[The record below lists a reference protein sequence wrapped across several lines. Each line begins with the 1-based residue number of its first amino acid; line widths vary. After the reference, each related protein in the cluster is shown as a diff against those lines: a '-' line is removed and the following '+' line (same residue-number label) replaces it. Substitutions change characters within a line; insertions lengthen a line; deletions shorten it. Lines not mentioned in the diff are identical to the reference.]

1 MDISHPDFA
10 IQARSSSPQ
19 NVSNGLRKVLA
30 SNPELHIQMFFILP
44 IVAGGIILHLNAIQ
58 WFLVILVTGLF
69 LLAGVCRMA
78 AILQTK
84 NDSSLSANQVSRIRA
99 MGNTLLTLTAGI
111 SLFTYMLVFVPKII
125 QLL

>member
-30 SNPELHIQMFFILP
+30 FYPELHIQMFFILS

-58 WFLVILVTGLF
+58 WILVILVTGLF
-69 LLAGVCRMA
+69 LVAGVCRSA

-84 NDSSLSANQVSRIRA
+84 NDSSLSENQVTRIKA

-111 SLFTYMLVFVPKII
+111 SLFTYMLIFVPKII
-125 QLL
+125 QFL